1 MSTSKGYRSMNKIN
15 VEDFR
20 GMIRSGCANLE
31 NHAAEINTLN
41 VFPVPDGD
49 TGTNRSMTFSNGF
62 QEAMKCS
69 SDSVSDVAKAFS
81 RGLLMGARGNSGVI
95 TSQIFRG
102 FFQHIEG
109 KSEIETQD
117 VAQAFENGAR
127 VAYKAIMKPVEGT
140 ILTVIREASW
150 YANHDYET
158 KPFDLNEYFTRL
170 CQYSAESLEHTP
182 DYLPVLKEVG
192 VVDSGGAGLLKI
204 LEGFRD
210 YLEGKPVE
218 FQQKKEEVQTNPAL
232 LLDNEEFG
240 YCTEFI
246 LRLDE
251 NIVKS
256 FDEKILKKK
265 LTDMGGESLVV
276 VKDEDLVKVH
286 VHTLRPGDALNIG
299 QRYGEFIKLKIEN
312 MQEQHSTIIANASNE
327 AAAKEEAKEEKKE
340 EKKKDPQKYGI
351 IAVAAGEGLTKLFYD
366 LGADVV
372 VSGGQTMNPSTEDF
386 AKVVDELDHCE
397 DIFIFPNNSNI
408 ILAAKQTASV
418 LSERK
423 IHVMETKSLQAGLS
437 AVGMFNKEG
446 SVEDNINDLNDVIS
460 NVDASSVTYAIKD
473 TTYEGIAVKE
483 GDYIAIHKGI
493 VASGKDRKDV
503 VCRLLDQLFED
514 PDKELITVITGDD
527 RDDEEVK
534 QIEDYIA
541 EHSSLECETIDG
553 GQPVYSYLIG
563 LE

>member
-1 MSTSKGYRSMNKIN
+1 MNKLN
-15 VEDFR
+15 VSQFKE
-20 GMIRSGCANLE
+20 MIRSGCANLE

-49 TGTNRSMTFSNGF
+49 TGTNMSMTFSNGY

-69 SDSVSDVAKAFS
+69 SDSISDVAKAFS

-102 FFQHIEG
+102 FYQHIEG
-109 KSEIETQD
+109 KAEIETAD
-117 VAQAFENGAR
+117 VSQAFENGAR
-127 VAYKAIMKPVEGT
+127 VAYKAILKPVEGT

-150 YANHDYET
+150 YANHDFET
-158 KPFDLNEYFTRL
+158 EPFELETYFDKL
-170 CQYSAESLEHTP
+170 VKYSAESLERTP
-182 DYLPVLKEVG
+182 EYLPVLKEVG

-204 LEGFRD
+204 LEGFKAYID
-210 YLEGKPVE
+210 GHPFDFSQE
-218 FQQKKEEVQTNPAL
+218 KEEIETNPAL
-232 LLDNEEFG
+232 MLDNEEFG

-246 LRLDE
+246 IRLDE
-251 NIVKS
+251 NIVNT

-286 VHTLRPGDALNIG
+286 VHTLKPGDALNIG

-312 MQEQHSTIIANASNE
+312 MQEQHSTIIAKAGTDPKKPKQ
-327 AAAKEEAKEEKKE
+327 AEEKPV
-340 EKKKDPQKYGI
+340 EKVKKDPQKYGI
-351 IAVAAGEGLTKLFYD
+351 VAVAAGEGVTKLFYD

-386 AKVVDELDHCE
+386 VKVVNELDYCE
-397 DIFIFPNNSNI
+397 NIFIFPNNSNI
-408 ILAAKQTASV
+408 ILAAKQTQSV
-418 LSERK
+418 LSDRK
-423 IHVMETKSLQAGLS
+423 IYVMETKSVQAGLS
-437 AVGMFNKEG
+437 AVGMFNKQGEVDEVI
-446 SVEDNINDLNDVIS
+446 SDLQDVID

-473 TTYEGIAVKE
+473 TVYEGVEVKE
-483 GDYIAIHKGI
+483 GDFIAIAHKGI
-493 VASGKDRKDV
+493 VASGKDRKKV
-503 VCRLLDQLFED
+503 VFELLDKLFEND
-514 PDKELITVITGDD
+514 EKELITLIVGEDK
-527 RDDEEVK
+527 DDEEVRE
-534 QIEDYIA
+534 IEEYIS
-541 EHSSLECETIDG
+541 EHSDLECEVIDG

>member
-1 MSTSKGYRSMNKIN
+1 MNKLN
-15 VEDFR
+15 VSQFKE
-20 GMIRSGCANLE
+20 MIRSGCANLE

-49 TGTNRSMTFSNGF
+49 TGTNMSMTFSNGY

-69 SDSVSDVAKAFS
+69 SDSISDVAKAFS

-102 FFQHIEG
+102 FYQHIEG
-109 KSEIETQD
+109 KAEIETAD
-117 VAQAFENGAR
+117 VSQAFENGAR
-127 VAYKAIMKPVEGT
+127 VAYKAILKPVEGT

-150 YANHDYET
+150 YANHDFET
-158 KPFDLNEYFTRL
+158 EPFELETYFDKL
-170 CQYSAESLEHTP
+170 VKYSAESLERTP
-182 DYLPVLKEVG
+182 EYLPVLKEVG

-204 LEGFRD
+204 LEGFKAYID
-210 YLEGKPVE
+210 GHPFDFSQE
-218 FQQKKEEVQTNPAL
+218 KEEIETNPAL
-232 LLDNEEFG
+232 MLDNEEFG

-246 LRLDE
+246 VRLDE
-251 NIVKS
+251 NIVNT

-286 VHTLRPGDALNIG
+286 VHTLKPGDALNIG

-312 MQEQHSTIIANASNE
+312 MQEQHSTIIAKAGTE
-327 AAAKEEAKEEKKE
+327 PKKPKQEEEKPV
-340 EKKKDPQKYGI
+340 EKVKKDPQKYGI
-351 IAVAAGEGLTKLFYD
+351 VAVAAGEGVTKLFYD

-386 AKVVDELDHCE
+386 VKVVNELDHCE
-397 DIFIFPNNSNI
+397 NIFIFPNNSNI
-408 ILAAKQTASV
+408 ILAAKQTQSV
-418 LSERK
+418 LSDRK
-423 IHVMETKSLQAGLS
+423 IYVMETKSVQAGLS
-437 AVGMFNKEG
+437 AVGMFNKQGEVDEVI
-446 SVEDNINDLNDVIS
+446 SDLQDVID

-473 TTYEGIAVKE
+473 TVYEGVEVKE
-483 GDYIAIHKGI
+483 GDFIAIAHKGI
-493 VASGKDRKDV
+493 VASGKDRKKV
-503 VCRLLDQLFED
+503 VFELLDKLFEND
-514 PDKELITVITGDD
+514 EKELITLIVGEDK
-527 RDDEEVK
+527 DDEEVRE
-534 QIEDYIA
+534 IEEYIS
-541 EHSSLECETIDG
+541 EHSDLECEVIDG